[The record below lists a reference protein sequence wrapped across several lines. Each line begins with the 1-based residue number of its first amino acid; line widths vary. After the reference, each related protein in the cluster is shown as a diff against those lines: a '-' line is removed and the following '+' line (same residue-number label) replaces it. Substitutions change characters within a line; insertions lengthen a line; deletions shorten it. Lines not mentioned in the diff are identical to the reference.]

1 MGFDLD
7 YIPIPHGAEPPM
19 FIYETDE
26 EFQQQLEIHRHA
38 IHIRTL
44 YAIKYAYDTK
54 FKGDITIAFLNDQDT
69 LLQCSPHEWVKNLKS
84 LVHKTKKSH
93 RPYLLSLYVR
103 LHSIDVRFSKD

>member
-54 FKGDITIAFLNDQDT
+54 FNDEITIAFLNDEDT
-69 LLQCSPHEWVKNLKS
+69 ILGCPPEAWIDNLQMSLEYFINIEAYEKCSEVKQLLDKLQA
-84 LVHKTKKSH
+84 
-93 RPYLLSLYVR
+93 
-103 LHSIDVRFSKD
+103 

>member
-54 FKGDITIAFLNDQDT
+54 FNGDITIAFLNDQDT

-84 LVHKTKKSH
+84 TLDYFVEIEEYEKCSEVKE
-93 RPYLLSLYVR
+93 L
-103 LHSIDVRFSKD
+103 IDNLQK

>member
-26 EFQQQLEIHRHA
+26 EFQKQLEIHRHA

-54 FKGDITIAFLNDQDT
+54 
-69 LLQCSPHEWVKNLKS
+69 LLWHLYLILWVKNLKS
-84 LVHKTKKSH
+84 TLDYFVEIEEYEKCSEVKE
-93 RPYLLSLYVR
+93 L
-103 LHSIDVRFSKD
+103 IDNLQK